1 MGCIFTKLCLPSLPD
16 KSIRDYWQVDGVILD
31 DQVEGKLLRR
41 PSGIIYVYN
50 GNLEYRSRSCIRNR
64 RSTNITLNICSI
76 SSIKSSNK
84 FTSLSNGK
92 CVCDVVV
99 EISLKESS
107 EDLSHVAFISNQ
119 ADTISNTLR
128 SICEKHRQ
136 KPRIFQ
142 FNSIDVEGIEIECP

>member
-1 MGCIFTKLCLPSLPD
+1 MGCIFGKLCLPSLPD
-16 KSIRDYWQVDGVILD
+16 KSIRDYWHIDGVILD
-31 DQVEGKLLRR
+31 DQIEGKLLRR
-41 PSGIIYVYN
+41 PSGILYVYN

-64 RSTNITLNICSI
+64 RNTNITLNICNI

-92 CVCDVVV
+92 CICDVVV
-99 EISLKESS
+99 EISLKEGS
-107 EDLSHVAFISNQ
+107 EKLSHVAFITNK
-119 ADTISNTLR
+119 ADTISNILH

-142 FNSIDVEGIEIECP
+142 FNSIDVEGVEIECP